1 MCQNNQ
7 YAIMTYFHISSFI
20 LDYAFIL
27 LHSFEMIKC
36 KRLVEHN
43 CNDTQVDEVVEDNKT
58 RDYVW

>member
-1 MCQNNQ
+1 
-7 YAIMTYFHISSFI
+7 
-20 LDYAFIL
+20 
-27 LHSFEMIKC
+27 MIKW